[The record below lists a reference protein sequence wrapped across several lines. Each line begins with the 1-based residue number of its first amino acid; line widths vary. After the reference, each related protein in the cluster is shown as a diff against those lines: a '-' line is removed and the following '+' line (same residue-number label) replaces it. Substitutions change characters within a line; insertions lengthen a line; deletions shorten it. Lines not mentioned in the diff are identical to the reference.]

1 MPLPRLGSG
10 DEDRDDLGHRLVKP
24 LSRAEQAL
32 VAAVEPT
39 SLLERTVR
47 WASINSGTGNLAGLA
62 AMAGDLADACSL
74 LPGAVSLVT
83 PAPVERIDSGG
94 RTVAVAHGDHLI
106 VRVRPDAG
114 RRVLLTGHMDTV
126 YAADDPFQHCA
137 LDGDVLLGPGTA
149 DMKGG
154 LAIMLAGLAAF
165 ETSDPTLGYDILV
178 NSDEETGS
186 LSSAALIADTTR
198 GKAAALT
205 YEPALPGGLAARAR
219 PGSGNFSAVVRG
231 RSAHAGRNPDDGRN
245 ALVAAAD
252 LAVRLTRLVAPGL
265 SVNPARI
272 DGGGPNNRVP
282 DLAILRFNARPRSPA
297 DELAAR
303 EGIALLT
310 GEVARAYDVEI
321 ALHGGFA
328 RPSKP
333 IAPATEQLFALIA
346 QASADLGTPLAWV
359 DSGGVCDGN
368 NIAAAGV
375 AVVDTMGAIGGAI
388 HSPDEWL
395 SVASLAARARLT
407 ALVLHRIERGR
418 AA

>member
-1 MPLPRLGSG
+1 M
-10 DEDRDDLGHRLVKP
+10 KP

-32 VAAVEPT
+32 VMAVEPAP
-39 SLLERTVR
+39 LLDRTMR
-47 WASINSGTGNLAGLA
+47 WASVNSDTGNLPGVA
-62 AMAGDLADACSL
+62 AMAGELADACSA
-74 LPGAVSLVT
+74 LPGAVSL
-83 PAPVERIDSGG
+83 AAADPVERIDNDGQV
-94 RTVAVAHGDHLI
+94 RTVAHGDHLI
-106 VRVRPDAG
+106 VRVRPEAE

-137 LDGDVLLGPGTA
+137 LDGDVLSGPGTA

-165 ETSDPTLGYDILV
+165 EASGPTLGYDILV

-186 LSSAALIADTTR
+186 LSSATLIADVAR

-231 RSAHAGRNPDDGRN
+231 RSAHAGRNPDEGRN
-245 ALVAAAD
+245 ALVAAAE
-252 LAVRLTRLVAPGL
+252 LAIELTRLVAPGL

-282 DLAILRFNARPRSPA
+282 DLAILRFNARPRSPV
-297 DELAAR
+297 DEAAAR
-303 EGIALLT
+303 ERIASLI
-310 GEVARAYDVEI
+310 GEVARGHDVEI
-321 ALHGGFA
+321 ALHGGFG

-333 IAPATEQLFALIA
+333 IAPATERLFTLVA

-375 AVVDTMGAIGGAI
+375 AVLDTMGAIGGAI
-388 HSPDEWL
+388 HSPGEWL
-395 SVASLAARARLT
+395 SVTSLAARARLT
-407 ALVLHRIERGR
+407 ALVLHRIEQGG